1 VTESTLHFI
10 PAAKADLQEIWHYTV
25 DTWGNAQAERYV
37 AELKR
42 TCHQLVESPSLG
54 KPAPDVG
61 DGVRVYRC
69 QHHYIFYLEEKARTI
84 FLAFIHEKRDILRHV
99 VSRLP

>member
-1 VTESTLHFI
+1 MTDSPLHLI

-25 DTWGNAQAERYV
+25 DTWGEAQAERYV

-42 TCHQLVESPSLG
+42 TCYQLMEAPSLG
-54 KPAPDVG
+54 KPALDVG

-69 QHHYIFYLEEKARTI
+69 QHHYIFYLEEKDHSI
-84 FLAFIHEKRDILRHV
+84 FLAFIHERRDILRHV